1 MIKCR
6 ECIDKSNEE
15 GGIIKPTGRR
25 PELDSLPARSFIIME
40 AKIMKMAKKF
50 LAVALTGV
58 LALSVLTGCG
68 DSVKSKDIADSLTKI
83 GVKVEQDDGV
93 DKTAKETLKA
103 IETLINSETNTGAD
117 KITLDNAVEVGDGK
131 IIKTNN
137 IINDPNSVVRKALG
151 MMATGTPAETAN
163 ATKKVQVALVN
174 IENAKKDAS
183 LQAALVRD
191 SLVPANNVVP
201 SSNRKYVEP
210 SKLGSAKTSDGK
222 YILVVIV
229 TDIVEKTGADYTSL
243 M

>member
-1 MIKCR
+1 M
-6 ECIDKSNEE
+6 
-15 GGIIKPTGRR
+15 
-25 PELDSLPARSFIIME
+25 
-40 AKIMKMAKKF
+40 
-50 LAVALTGV
+50 
-58 LALSVLTGCG
+58 
-68 DSVKSKDIADSLTKI
+68 

-93 DKTAKETLKA
+93 DKAAEETLAA
-103 IETLINSETNTGAD
+103 IEAIIASDTNTAAGEDD
-117 KITLDNAVEVGDGK
+117 KITLDNAVNDTTGK
-131 IIKTNN
+131 IIEINN

-183 LQAALVRD
+183 LQAAFVRD

-229 TDIVEKTGADYTSL
+229 TDIVDAA
-243 M
+243 